1 MFSSETPLVWRTYAP
16 AYLVACAAT
25 RRKEGGIMSRMESL
39 APATISPEG
48 SHPDSEH
55 LSNWGSVEDD
65 PAVATTSTSAS
76 RHQHQQR
83 RQPAASSNTSR
94 RTSTPSSS
102 TVRSDARRGYAGSNA
117 RLAGGKAGA
126 GPAGR
131 LSLMANGRSQT
142 SATKQTAAPSSGR
155 GSRAGPVDRPTA
167 SSSQE
172 RLSVGAGTR
181 RSARKR
187 LSVERNGA
195 AKPRSSSIGSV
206 GRRTSLG
213 GRRAEEDPEEE
224 EEEEDALRGIG
235 DLDAV
240 APSQEEIRVMIDRIR
255 RESAME
261 EVVGAGGRTVNSK
274 GQRFEHEA
282 APASGSSITSKLLR
296 SARVVGRQQQQQ
308 QQQQPVSSPAPAVSS
323 GSLVSSTAAVSAPA
337 SQHRRGSASNSEV
350 AATTA
355 ETAGAEGGGTEAGAG
370 VGVVGMGEIE
380 EEERRLQE
388 KASKLELEMSAVQS
402 R

>member
-1 MFSSETPLVWRTYAP
+1 RTHAP
-16 AYLVACAAT
+16 VYLVACAAT
-25 RRKEGGIMSRMESL
+25 RRKGGGIMSRMESL
-39 APATISPEG
+39 VPATISPEG

-76 RHQHQQR
+76 RQQQQQR

-102 TVRSDARRGYAGSNA
+102 TVRSDARRGYAGSTA

-126 GPAGR
+126 GAAGR

-142 SATKQTAAPSSGR
+142 SATKQTTAPSSGR
-155 GSRAGPVDRPTA
+155 GSRTGPMDRPTA

-172 RLSVGAGTR
+172 RPSIGAGTT

-213 GRRAEEDPEEE
+213 GRRAEEDRE

-255 RESAME
+255 RESAVE
-261 EVVGAGGRTVNSK
+261 EVVGAGGRAVNSK
-274 GQRFEHEA
+274 GQRFEHE
-282 APASGSSITSKLLR
+282 
-296 SARVVGRQQQQQ
+296 VG
-308 QQQQPVSSPAPAVSS
+308 
-323 GSLVSSTAAVSAPA
+323 L
-337 SQHRRGSASNSEV
+337 
-350 AATTA
+350 
-355 ETAGAEGGGTEAGAG
+355 
-370 VGVVGMGEIE
+370 
-380 EEERRLQE
+380 
-388 KASKLELEMSAVQS
+388 
-402 R
+402 